1 MRQTIKEIN
10 VNLAYRWFLGLG
22 FTDEVPH
29 FTTFGKNYKR
39 RFEGTDLYGNEN
51 RAYLCVYKF
60 KEISKYPMEKQK
72 EIQTGIFNSFCVF
85 PLFKKFLQLFI
96 QTDKSGVG
104 LMT

>member
-22 FTDEVPH
+22 FTDEAPH

-39 RFEGTDLYGNEN
+39 RFEGTDLFGNEN

-72 EIQTGIFNSFCVF
+72 EIQTGSSTLSVFFRYLKNFFNFSFKLTKAV
-85 PLFKKFLQLFI
+85 
-96 QTDKSGVG
+96 SV
-104 LMT
+104 